1 MVTSGPA
8 QWLSNRPAAPAE
20 PRSEDPAG
28 CCAPQTGQCFPG
40 GCEETMWWGSTLTQ
54 PCHPGCSCDM
64 GRAAGADVKCTLWFL
79 YYKPHVL
86 LTYFHLGHMVS
97 SCLLPFV
104 MPDKLGLYYI
114 LICCWEAWNLC
125 AFSTSS
131 IRYQSL
137 LALRPRHTLNRFWM
151 DLVRAEGPDPSFA
164 VRGFSS
170 RFKSSPVSCNIVVLS
185 ARNPAR
191 SLIGWEAGGSG
202 ISESLQRICGCCSGF
217 SRCQ

>member
-1 MVTSGPA
+1 MGFNTHSAVLPRLQPWYGEGRWRWREMYRLIPLLQTPCSAHILPP
-8 QWLSNRPAAPAE
+8 RPH
-20 PRSEDPAG
+20 G
-28 CCAPQTGQCFPG
+28 
-40 GCEETMWWGSTLTQ
+40 
-54 PCHPGCSCDM
+54 
-64 GRAAGADVKCTLWFL
+64 
-79 YYKPHVL
+79 
-86 LTYFHLGHMVS
+86 
-97 SCLLPFV
+97 FV
-104 MPDKLGLYYI
+104 MSAAICHADKLELYYI
-114 LICCWEAWNLC
+114 SICCWEAWNLC